1 MARGGYT
8 FDDIKNM
15 SPEEVLYLY
24 HYQNMAERSRFDEL
38 GAMLGVIWNLEEQKQ
53 QAAVAAAGAPAP
65 KTMFIPLSVAINPK
79 ILDMVYKK
87 SGAESTVG
95 GTDFKPPEGENA
107 LVKPMADMSK
117 DDFLR
122 MLGRR

>member
-8 FDDIKNM
+8 FADVKDM
-15 SPEEVLYLY
+15 SAVEIRYLY
-24 HYQNMAERSRFDEL
+24 HYQNMVEKSRFDEL
-38 GAMLGVIWNLEEQKQ
+38 GAMLGVIWNLEEQK
-53 QAAVAAAGAPAP
+53 AAAAASADAPPP

-87 SGAESTVG
+87 SGAESSTVG
-95 GTDFKPPEGENA
+95 GADFKPPEENA
-107 LVKPMADMSK
+107 VVKPMGDMSK